1 MAVSDMDDEM
11 VCAEFLKKY
20 SGEPQLIHLNKLAVH
35 TINRDGKPLSG
46 KHVEELMK
54 KWDKDTKVGGETDFQ
69 IYRFKPRRVAGSVSV
84 LNKLFAG

>member
-1 MAVSDMDDEM
+1 MA
-11 VCAEFLKKY
+11 
-20 SGEPQLIHLNKLAVH
+20 
-35 TINRDGKPLSG
+35 LSG

-84 LNKLFAG
+84 G